1 MLHALARSS
10 LVLTGL
16 VLLGVG
22 SGNIVAGWRKIADY
36 EDLMRATERIAPLD
50 SAALFPVASER
61 DERHALAT
69 AKRDFYGLLVKA
81 GELLALVGG
90 VLVVTGILRVSMR
103 PPPLQ
108 TNSTSR
114 ELTSERSA
122 HTT

>member
-1 MLHALARSS
+1 VLHALVRSS

-22 SGNIVAGWRKIADY
+22 LGNVAAGWRKIADY

-69 AKRDFYGLLVKA
+69 AKRDFYRLLVNA
-81 GELLALVGG
+81 GQLLAAIGC
-90 VLVVTGILRVSMR
+90 VLVVVGTVRVSLR
-103 PPPLQ
+103 PPPLG
-108 TNSTSR
+108 TNSTS
-114 ELTSERSA
+114 A
-122 HTT
+122 N

>member
-1 MLHALARSS
+1 MLHALVRSS

-22 SGNIVAGWRKIADY
+22 TGNIVAGARKIADY
-36 EDLMRATERIAPLD
+36 EELMRATESIAPLD

-61 DERHALAT
+61 GERHALAT
-69 AKRDFYGLLVKA
+69 AKRDFYRLLVNA

-103 PPPLQ
+103 PPPLGA
-108 TNSTSR
+108 NSA
-114 ELTSERSA
+114 SA
-122 HTT
+122 N